1 VRKYEKM
8 EITLEAIISL
18 VGLFVGGGGGAFFT
32 WRYMRK
38 KAKAEAQ
45 QAEVDA
51 AKDMQELYKK
61 MLTDANEYLEDART
75 KVEGL
80 RQERDHYKQERDD
93 MRHNVEKLTK
103 LYYEL
108 KTEGEKERS
117 ILRVSIQQLR
127 GQMRNMSPLTCSVL
141 QCKLRQLVIISE
153 DSAVSPA
160 EQAPAT
166 KTDVKPI
173 ETEAL

>member
-1 VRKYEKM
+1 M

-18 VGLFVGGGGGAFFT
+18 VGLFVGGSGGAFFM
-32 WRYMRK
+32 WRWQNK
-38 KAKAEAQ
+38 KAKAEAET
-45 QAEVDA
+45 AEVETVKSMQDA
-51 AKDMQELYKK
+51 YERMFQQV
-61 MLTDANEYLEDART
+61 NNYLEDAT
-75 KVEGL
+75 KKVEGL

-153 DSAVSPA
+153 DNAVSPA
-160 EQAPAT
+160 NQAPAT